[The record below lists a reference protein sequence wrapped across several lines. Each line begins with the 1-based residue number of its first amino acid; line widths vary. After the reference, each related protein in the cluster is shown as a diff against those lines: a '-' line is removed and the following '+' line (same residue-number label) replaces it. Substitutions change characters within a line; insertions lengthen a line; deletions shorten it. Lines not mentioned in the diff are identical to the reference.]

1 VDPRSLGGGVRKTKG
16 TRRRPTRAEHSEDS
30 TIVVN
35 GARMGWYDLFSGF
48 YDRSL
53 EPLYREQR
61 QLAAVA
67 LALAPGHVVLDLPCG
82 TGQSFDAIAPRIGPD
97 GALLGVDLSKGML
110 ARAKARADAAGWS
123 HVHLLQRDVHA
134 LDAVAIEQALGRPR
148 ALDRLH
154 VFLGLTAFPEW
165 ERAFEHLWS
174 MLAPGGRC
182 VIVDVH
188 DQRPGVQGRMVNLVA
203 RADIR
208 RATWTVLER
217 LARNYA
223 RVELPSQKQHGGQ
236 LFVASGDKPS

>member
-1 VDPRSLGGGVRKTKG
+1 MVIT
-16 TRRRPTRAEHSEDS
+16 
-30 TIVVN
+30 
-35 GARMGWYDLFSGF
+35 ARMGWYDLFSSV

-61 QLAAVA
+61 RLAVEA
-67 LALAPGHVVLDLPCG
+67 LALAEGLVVLDLPCG
-82 TGQSFDAIAPRIGPD
+82 TGQSFDAIAPQIGQA

-110 ARAKARADAAGWS
+110 AKAQARATAAGWS

-148 ALDRLH
+148 AIDRLH

-188 DQRPGVQGRMVNLVA
+188 AARPGLQGRMVNLVA

-208 RATWTVLER
+208 RTTWTVLER

-223 RVELPSQKQHGGQ
+223 RVELPSQKEHGGL
-236 LFVASGDKPS
+236 LFLASGDKPR

>member
-1 VDPRSLGGGVRKTKG
+1 
-16 TRRRPTRAEHSEDS
+16 
-30 TIVVN
+30 
-35 GARMGWYDLFSGF
+35 MGWYDLFSGF

-61 QLAAVA
+61 RLAADA
-67 LALAPGHVVLDLPCG
+67 LELAGGQVVLDLPCG
-82 TGQSFDAIAPRIGPD
+82 TGQSFDVIVPAIGPE
-97 GALLGVDLSKGML
+97 GALLGVDLSSGML
-110 ARAKARADAAGWS
+110 RKAAARAKAAGWT
-123 HVHLLQRDVHA
+123 HVHLLERDVHA
-134 LDAVAIEQALGRPR
+134 LDAATVEQLLGRAR

-188 DQRPGVQGRMVNLVA
+188 AARPGLQGRMVNLVA

-208 RATWTVLER
+208 RETWTVLER
-217 LARNYA
+217 LAKGYS

-236 LFVASGDKPS
+236 LFLAVGDKPR